1 MKKKGCFSYVLV
13 ALISSVASLMLA
25 GVLDTGSV
33 TVPDLNPEPDW
44 GLSEGEDTGDDDS
57 GQKDKTPDT
66 GDSVPDDNSTLVS
79 RSPVSCTYYYDQ
91 MNREEKQI
99 YDALL
104 QCVQK
109 GEKSIKLENVELI
122 TYEDYC
128 HRAAFGLTYDHP
140 ELFWLKSGYS
150 MSKRYNRTQGYGD
163 ITLEFMQ
170 YSYWDYSMDKT
181 KKSQELADAVTK
193 VANLARNK
201 TSDYDVIQFVHDYLV
216 ENAIYDH
223 DALNEFY
230 KTYHNASCEYIF
242 SAYGCLINKK
252 TVCAGYAKAFQMI
265 MQELG
270 YECIYVVGDAG
281 GSHAWNCVFLEE
293 EGYFVDITWDDPDY
307 THDEPLYE
315 YFCITNE
322 ALERTHELDDLFET
336 PECDSD
342 KYNYFVY
349 NHYRMD
355 TYSFEEAARII
366 TAQSDQHIISVQ
378 FGSKREMKKAVE
390 DLMSYG
396 KIKNI
401 PAIKKPGDIRYSQN
415 EDHFTLTIYQ

>member
-25 GVLDTGSV
+25 GVLDTESV
-33 TVPDLNPEPDW
+33 TVPDLSLDPDW
-44 GLSEGEDTGDDDS
+44 GLLEGEDTGDDS
-57 GQKDKTPDT
+57 GQNDTAPDT
-66 GDSVPDDNSTLVS
+66 GDSGADDSSSLAS
-79 RSPVSCTYYYDQ
+79 RNPVNCTYYYDQ

-109 GEKSIKLENVELI
+109 GENSVKLENVELI
-122 TYEDYC
+122 AYEDYC
-128 HRAAFGLTYDHP
+128 YRAVFGLTYDHP

-163 ITLEFMQ
+163 IPLELMQ
-170 YSYWDYSMDKT
+170 YSFWDYSMDKA
-181 KKSQELADAVTK
+181 KKSRELADAVTK

-201 TSDYDVIQFVHDYLV
+201 SSDYDVIQFVHDYLV

-252 TVCAGYAKAFQMI
+252 PVCAGYAKAFQMI

-270 YECIYVVGDAG
+270 YKCIYVVGDAG
-281 GSHAWNCVFLEE
+281 GSQAWNCIFLEE
-293 EGYFVDITWDDPDY
+293 EG
-307 THDEPLYE
+307 
-315 YFCITNE
+315 
-322 ALERTHELDDLFET
+322 
-336 PECDSD
+336 
-342 KYNYFVY
+342 
-349 NHYRMD
+349 
-355 TYSFEEAARII
+355 
-366 TAQSDQHIISVQ
+366 
-378 FGSKREMKKAVE
+378 
-390 DLMSYG
+390 
-396 KIKNI
+396 
-401 PAIKKPGDIRYSQN
+401 
-415 EDHFTLTIYQ
+415 